1 MCGIGS
7 VVTLLTTR
15 ALIGFEPG
23 PQCSCRENA
32 VVPKFSAYVTSQ
44 AMVIQMKQYWVFVRV
59 EVSEV
64 SEVSD
69 IDTLDTN

>member
-1 MCGIGS
+1 MNLVRS
-7 VVTLLTTR
+7 VHVEKTHR
-15 ALIGFEPG
+15 
-23 PQCSCRENA
+23 

-44 AMVIQMKQYWVFVRV
+44 AMVIQMRQYWVFVCV
-59 EVSEV
+59 EVSDVSDVSDV